1 MNVQAL
7 SGMLHAQEL
16 LLVSLIRALPL
27 ETRQA
32 LADEFDR
39 QIQLAETSHLDAPR
53 DREAHEAFLTHV
65 RKLLIRLESMA

>member
-16 LLVSLIRALPL
+16 LLVSLIRALPVD
-27 ETRQA
+27 TRRT

-39 QIQLAETSHLDAPR
+39 QIQL
-53 DREAHEAFLTHV
+53 V
-65 RKLLIRLESMA
+65 V